1 MGNDVYAKAV
11 GVTRS
16 GTAETFGGPARE
28 SERIHVR

>member
-1 MGNDVYAKAV
+1 MGNDMYTQAV

-16 GTAETFGGPARE
+16 GTAETFGSPARE